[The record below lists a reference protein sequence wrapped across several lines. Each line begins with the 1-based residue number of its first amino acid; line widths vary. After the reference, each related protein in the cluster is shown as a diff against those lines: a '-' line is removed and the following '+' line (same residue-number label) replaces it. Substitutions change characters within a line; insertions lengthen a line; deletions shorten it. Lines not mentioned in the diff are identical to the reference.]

1 MCRELLDTEALQLRT
16 KRLLLLARVH
26 EKAGNNVTA
35 MQILNAAKENQYRI
49 QKRMSVDQSG
59 NLQEQNKTLSK

>member
-1 MCRELLDTEALQLRT
+1 MYRELLDTEALQLRT

-49 QKRMSVDQSG
+49 QKRISVDQSG
-59 NLQEQNKTLSK
+59 SLQEQNKTLSK